1 MDISVVIPCYNREG
15 SILSAVLSVLNQVG
29 NHNIEVIVVDDG
41 STDSSIDII
50 KDLNIRI
57 LKTNGRT
64 GACNARNIGISAASH
79 DWVAFND
86 SDDYWRIDK
95 LNYIEEVINSNDVTI
110 DYIFHPFVRMVGLK
124 SMIGGV
130 YNGSSGLINQDFLKE
145 LLACNMISTQ
155 CLIAKKNILV
165 ECGCFD
171 VELKRFQ
178 DWELALRIAAKAR
191 GFYIA
196 ELLSLCIESPD
207 SISKGFKKGI
217 VARQYILDKHRSLFL
232 KNKLSMFKFLFS
244 LQLRSI
250 VSVLK
255 RD

>member
-124 SMIGGV
+124 SMVGGV

-155 CLIAKKNILV
+155 CLIAKK
-165 ECGCFD
+165 
-171 VELKRFQ
+171 
-178 DWELALRIAAKAR
+178 
-191 GFYIA
+191 YI
-196 ELLSLCIESPD
+196 
-207 SISKGFKKGI
+207 G
-217 VARQYILDKHRSLFL
+217 
-232 KNKLSMFKFLFS
+232 
-244 LQLRSI
+244 
-250 VSVLK
+250 
-255 RD
+255 

>member
-1 MDISVVIPCYNREG
+1 M
-15 SILSAVLSVLNQVG
+15 LN
-29 NHNIEVIVVDDG
+29 
-41 STDSSIDII
+41 
-50 KDLNIRI
+50 
-57 LKTNGRT
+57 
-64 GACNARNIGISAASH
+64 C
-79 DWVAFND
+79 
-86 SDDYWRIDK
+86 
-95 LNYIEEVINSNDVTI
+95 
-110 DYIFHPFVRMVGLK
+110 
-124 SMIGGV
+124 
-130 YNGSSGLINQDFLKE
+130 
-145 LLACNMISTQ
+145 
-155 CLIAKKNILV
+155 KKNTLI

-217 VARQYILDKHRSLFL
+217 IARQYILDKHRSLFL